1 MGLLFKASNEE
12 QMKEQKADIVRLD
25 LIKRAC
31 KKQEKEN
38 LKLKGKSLIWTSMFD
53 HVLRVFAEEV
63 YADSPEA
70 LMKIGWR
77 DFIKTL

>member
-1 MGLLFKASNEE
+1 
-12 QMKEQKADIVRLD
+12 MKEQKAALVRLD

-31 KKQEKEN
+31 RKQEREN
-38 LKLKGKSLIWTSMFD
+38 LKLKGKSLVWTSMFD

-77 DFIKTL
+77 KFIKTL

>member
-1 MGLLFKASNEE
+1 
-12 QMKEQKADIVRLD
+12 MKEQKADLVRFD

-31 KKQEKEN
+31 RKQEKEN
-38 LKLKGKSLIWTSMFD
+38 LKLKGESLVWTSMFD
-53 HVLRVFAEEV
+53 YVFRVFAEEV

-70 LMKIGWR
+70 LMRVGWR